1 MVVGN
6 RISGKKKR
14 KKRCGDDENFSI
26 LEASGILF

>member
-1 MVVGN
+1 V
-6 RISGKKKR
+6 GKKKR